1 MTTKQRLVTA
11 LIVALA
17 WVTIDQLTK
26 VLFKQILTPG
36 DVMSFLAGAFLI
48 VPAYNHGSF
57 LSLGAGM
64 SEGMRNMVFTYGVLA
79 ILACLVGWLVRSPRL
94 HRPDVIAIACIL
106 GGGFSNL
113 LDRCI
118 YDGRVFD
125 FLNIGIGRVRTGIF
139 NVADVGIMVGVALL
153 VLSASKRDS
162 ISPGAP
168 TNR

>member
-1 MTTKQRLVTA
+1 
-11 LIVALA
+11 
-17 WVTIDQLTK
+17 
-26 VLFKQILTPG
+26 
-36 DVMSFLAGAFLI
+36 
-48 VPAYNHGSF
+48 
-57 LSLGAGM
+57 
-64 SEGMRNMVFTYGVLA
+64 MVFTYGVLA